1 MRLDEFLGTIK
12 LSADSAPMH
21 DRSPIVQ
28 VLRVTK
34 FDHPEYGTIEITAD
48 RLKQFKENF
57 EKRVRRQ
64 EIPIDYFHE
73 NEGLAAGWIKE
84 LFFDESG
91 NELWARVDWTKNAL
105 QKLNEK
111 ELKYFSPEFSFKWTD
126 PETKVS
132 YDNVLFGGGL
142 TNRPQVKDMAPIILK
157 EKTERQMEEKVKEL
171 ETQVIKLGED
181 LIIAKDESKKMMD
194 MGSEKDAKISELEA
208 MIAEINA
215 KMEALKGENEAML
228 AEKAKAEEEKKKLF
242 KENEFN
248 TMLSEGKV
256 CAAQKDAFIAGDMA
270 EFVKH
275 ARPVNLSEKGSNE
288 NSNNE
293 NKDAADEVLK
303 LSEAKA
309 KAEKISL
316 DKAISLVLKEND
328 ELRNRYQNQ

>member
-1 MRLDEFLGTIK
+1 
-12 LSADSAPMH
+12 MH

-34 FDHPEYGTIEITAD
+34 FDHPEYGTIEITPD
-48 RLKQFKENF
+48 RLKKFKENF
-57 EKRVRRQ
+57 ENRVRRQ

-84 LFFDESG
+84 LFFDDTG

-111 ELKYFSPEFSFKWTD
+111 ELKYFSPEFAFKWTD

-132 YDNVLFGGGL
+132 YENVLFGGGL

-157 EKTERQMEEKVKEL
+157 EKRGREMEEKVKEL

-181 LIIAKDESKKMMD
+181 LVLAKDEAKKFMD
-194 MGSEKDAKISELEA
+194 GGAEKEAKIAELEA
-208 MIAEINA
+208 MIA
-215 KMEALKGENEAML
+215 KMQAEVDSLKGVNESML
-228 AEKAKAEEEKKKLF
+228 KEKALAEEEKVVAEKKM
-242 KENEFN
+242 EFN

-256 CAAQKDAFIAGDMA
+256 CEAQRAAFLASDMA
-270 EFVKH
+270 GFVKNSM
-275 ARPVNLSEKGSNE
+275 PVNLSEKGNGTGTATG
-288 NSNNE
+288 NAG
-293 NKDAADEVLK
+293 DACAQVMK
-303 LSEAKA
+303 LAEAKV

-316 DKAISLVLKEND
+316 ASAISAVLKENE
-328 ELRNRYQNQ
+328 ELRNKL